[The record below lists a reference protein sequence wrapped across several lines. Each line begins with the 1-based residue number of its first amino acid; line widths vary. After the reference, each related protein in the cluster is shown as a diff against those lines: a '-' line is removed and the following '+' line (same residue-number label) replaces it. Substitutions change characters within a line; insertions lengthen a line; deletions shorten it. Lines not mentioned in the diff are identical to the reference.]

1 MRITLINRT
10 EPAIELLIFTKNTRL
25 TMSPAGLEEI
35 KGWPDE
41 RKMKELEY
49 MANTIPS
56 SHEFVTY
63 VFMIEE
69 VSIACARQIMRSRH
83 ASYAQQSL
91 RVTDV
96 SSGWGY
102 TKGPT
107 ITGDV
112 EEHYDEMMRECAD
125 DYKYL
130 IKMGASIEDAR
141 GILPL
146 NMHTNFVMKIDMRNF
161 IDLVH
166 KRTSPRVQ
174 GEYRNVLKAMQ
185 NEVMAVHPWMH
196 LFLRRTFDQA
206 AVDLDNKIM
215 DFDPISMVIS
225 NVEGGDVR
233 IDQGKLSQF
242 KTDLIKLVDQLR
254 AKQ

>member
-1 MRITLINRT
+1 MKVTLINRT
-10 EPAIELLIFTKNTRL
+10 EPAIELLLFTKGTRL
-25 TMSPAGLEEI
+25 KMSPDTFADICAWTEKKKLS
-35 KGWPDE
+35 
-41 RKMKELEY
+41 ELEY
-49 MANTIPS
+49 MSNTIPS
-56 SHEFVTY
+56 SWEFIDYT
-63 VFMIEE
+63 FMIEE

-96 SSGWGY
+96 SAGWGY

-125 DYKYL
+125 DYKFL
-130 IKMGASIEDAR
+130 IKMGCSIEDAR

-161 IDLVH
+161 VDLVH
-166 KRTSPRVQ
+166 KRTSLRVQ
-174 GEYRNVLKAMQ
+174 GEYREVLKAMQ
-185 NEVMAVHPWMH
+185 KAVIEVHPWMS

-206 AVDLDNKIM
+206 AMDLDNEIADIEDNDKKIRM
-215 DFDPISMVIS
+215 M
-225 NVEGGDVR
+225 
-233 IDQGKLSQF
+233 
-242 KTDLIKLVDQLR
+242 KLVDQLR